1 MTLDPNANPGRR
13 LTQARRRRQK
23 LAVADLLSERFS
35 RSPWFETTR
44 PDMPLD
50 DSPLA
55 QGIRRRA
62 LSEALDGIED
72 EEEAV

>member
-35 RSPWFETTR
+35 R
-44 PDMPLD
+44 
-50 DSPLA
+50 DSTASWWPTPPTHVDA
-55 QGIRRRA
+55 EIVQYRRR
-62 LSEALDGIED
+62 LELEAASQD
-72 EEEAV
+72 EEGD

>member
-1 MTLDPNANPGRR
+1 MTDPMSNPGRR

-35 RSPWFETTR
+35 RSVWFETTH
-44 PDMPLD
+44 PELPLD

-62 LSEALDGIED
+62 LSEALIGIED
-72 EEEAV
+72 KEEAI